1 MKRRPF
7 RLSTVLLA
15 LVAMACS
22 SSASDSDGAPRTS
35 STSSSTTTTTTRI
48 MLSPAA
54 PYRPL
59 AGEPVPELK
68 QMAADALQS
77 IATYDVG
84 GGTVDGVM
92 RRLAGQPVRLDVT
105 AAVTPFLL
113 EDASSELDIVYP
125 QLGGLTTSA
134 ASMMVVVRHRT
145 LVGDDERAVI
155 RTVDV
160 RLEKGADGWT
170 VSELASTGGEA
181 PATSA
186 ATAIGETT
194 LANPNLDLSDTARWD
209 IQAGRISDP
218 ILDALN
224 RLASERR
231 LSVTVLATGH
241 PHNVFGAE
249 SVSNHT
255 AGRGVDIW
263 AVDGTPVID
272 QRSVGSPAYGLVEAA
287 LAQGMTEVGSP
298 WDLDGAGTGASF
310 TNTVHQDHLHFAYD
324 GPSGPESPAAG
335 SPGADLGL

>member
-1 MKRRPF
+1 MRRRPF
-7 RLSTVLLA
+7 LLSLVGLA
-15 LVAMACS
+15 LAAMACS
-22 SSASDSDGAPRTS
+22 STSGDSDATPRTS
-35 STSSSTTTTTTRI
+35 STSSSTTTTRVV
-48 MLSPAA
+48 LSPAA

-77 IATYDVG
+77 IATYEVG
-84 GGTVDGVM
+84 GGTVEEVV

-105 AAVTPFLL
+105 AAVTPFLV
-113 EDASSELDIVYP
+113 ENASSELDIIYP
-125 QLGGLTTSA
+125 QLGGLTSSA

-145 LVGDDERAVI
+145 LVSDEERAVT

-170 VSELASTGGEA
+170 VSELASTGGEV
-181 PATSA
+181 PASSA
-186 ATAIGETT
+186 ITPIGETT

-209 IQAGRISDP
+209 IEAGRISDP

-224 RLASERR
+224 RLATERR

-263 AVDGTPVID
+263 AVDGAPVID
-272 QRSVGSPAYGLVEAA
+272 QRSIGSPAYGLVEAA

-298 WDLDGAGTGASF
+298 WDLDGVGKGASF

-324 GPSGPESPAAG
+324 GS
-335 SPGADLGL
+335 